1 MSDLETILAA
11 LDADYGAEA
20 AEQCLRVALDY
31 VKGARAGDGVVSTSR
46 EPQEIAARFDEPM
59 PRAGRSLGDVLARV
73 EQEIVHDANRLMHP
87 MAMGHQV
94 SPPVAAAIWLEPL
107 VSALNQSIAVW
118 EMSPTATPVES
129 RVIRWM
135 TDLVGWGA
143 EAGGTYT
150 TGGTEATFTA
160 LLAARA
166 AAVPDAWTL
175 GVGAN
180 PPVVLCGEHVHYAV
194 TRAVAQLGLGT
205 DRAIV
210 VPSRDWRMDPAA
222 LAHTLERLEASGR
235 RIMAVVA
242 TAGSTA
248 TGSFDDL
255 EAIGALCESRA
266 LWLHVD
272 GAHGASAL
280 LSRTHRERLRGIAR
294 ATSVAWDPHKMLL
307 MPLQA
312 GMLLVRDK
320 RLLDAAFAQRA
331 PYLFHGGED
340 ERPID
345 KGVRSFLCSRRADV
359 LKLWVALQRY
369 GADGL
374 GALYDGLCAT
384 ARACW
389 EEVRARETFEALHE
403 PESNILCFRWVGDG
417 RHSAEE
423 LDAINLAVRER
434 WNRSGRGW
442 ITTTVLGGRRV
453 LRVTVMNPRT
463 SRGHIVAMLEGI
475 GEMAGGVQENQ
486 W

>member
-20 AEQCLRVALDY
+20 AGQCLRVALDY
-31 VKGARAGDGVVSTSR
+31 VKRARAGDGPVSTSL
-46 EPQEIAARFDEPM
+46 EPQAIAERFDEPL
-59 PRAGRSLGDVLARV
+59 PREGQPLAQVLTRV
-73 EQEIVHDANRLMHP
+73 EREVVRDANRLMHP

-135 TDLVGWGA
+135 TELVGWGPD
-143 EAGGTYT
+143 AGGTYT

-166 AAVPDAWTL
+166 AAVPDAWTS

-205 DRAIV
+205 DRAVV
-210 VPSRDWRMDPAA
+210 VPSRDWRMDPAE
-222 LAHTLERLEASGR
+222 LARAVERLETSGT

-255 EAIGALCESRA
+255 DAIGALCESRG

-280 LSRTHRERLRGIAR
+280 LSRTHCGRLRGIAR

-307 MPLQA
+307 MPVQA
-312 GMLLVRDK
+312 GMLLVRDE

-331 PYLFHGGED
+331 PYLFHGDD

-384 ARACW
+384 TRACW
-389 EEVRARETFEALHE
+389 EEVRARESFEALHE
-403 PESNILCFRWVGDG
+403 PESNILCFRWIGDG
-417 RHSAEE
+417 RRSAEE
-423 LDAINLAVRER
+423 LDAVNLAVRER

-463 SRGHIVAMLEGI
+463 SREHVVAMLEGI
-475 GEMAGGVQENQ
+475 EEMAGSY
-486 W
+486 